1 MGTLRPQGYLYGQE
15 DLVDTEET
23 VKMLWCVRACRRH
36 GTGAA
41 LLPDRCKNLRVF
53 GRFVFYL

>member
-41 LLPDRCKNLRVF
+41 LLPDRCENLRVF